1 MQHAKLTLL
10 LLLSCALASCSVDK
24 RYVFEGED
32 PLSQID
38 LNVTLFQS
46 GRQIPIGSTEELTLE
61 RLVEDS
67 GYEGDFLSIGPD
79 GNYATNYEE
88 RLDLSKWFKS
98 LDLPL
103 YEGELPEE
111 TVLPER
117 TETFDFHVEGL
128 LLDDVPPM
136 FRGDDV
142 CLDPRG
148 CKLTLQFEGNI
159 FFDSTVEVDFT
170 AWRNGSAVSM
180 VGVKN
185 IKLPLGAATTAEYS
199 GEDLDRMF
207 KYIPDSLEIYV
218 RGDISFNPGKPIALP
233 EGGLDLK
240 LNYRLDIPF
249 TVGPE
254 FNLPVSTDLDLGS
267 GLSDIFKYGP
277 VGIRG
282 TFSNALSLGADLDF
296 GFVGRS
302 GSLIELSEDPLS
314 VHLAP
319 NMPSEVEMVIR
330 PGNSS
335 SLDEVSALRL
345 NILLRASSK
354 GAALSPKDYVRAEGI
369 SLYIPE
375 GITLDLNSL

>member
-1 MQHAKLTLL
+1 MRQTKSTLL
-10 LLLSCALASCSVDK
+10 LLTALLVVSCSVDK

-32 PLSQID
+32 PLSRID

-46 GRQIPIGSTEELTLE
+46 GRQIPLGSTEDLTLE
-61 RLVEDS
+61 SLVEDQ
-67 GYEGDFLSIGPD
+67 GYEGDFLWVSPE
-79 GNYATNYEE
+79 GNYATKYEE
-88 RLDLSKWFKS
+88 SLNLSKWFKS

-136 FRGDDV
+136 FKGDDI

-148 CKLTLQFEGNI
+148 CRLSLQFEGNI

-170 AWRNGSAVSM
+170 AWRSGSPVSS

-207 KYIPDSLEIYV
+207 KYIPDSLEVYV
-218 RGDISFNPGKPIALP
+218 RGTISFDPGKPVALD
-233 EGGLDLK
+233 EGGLDLR

-254 FNLPVSTDLDLGS
+254 FNLPLTTDLDLGS
-267 GLSDIFKYGP
+267 GLGDVFKYGP
-277 VGIRG
+277 IGIRG
-282 TFSNALSLGADLDF
+282 TFSNAFTLGADIDF
-296 GFVGRS
+296 GFVGAD
-302 GSLIELSEDPLS
+302 GSPIDLAEDPLEI
-314 VHLAP
+314 HLVP
-319 NMPSEVEMVIR
+319 NMPSDVELVIR
-330 PGNSS
+330 PRNASRV
-335 SLDEVSALRL
+335 DEVSALRL
-345 NILLRASSK
+345 NILLKSSSK
-354 GAALSPKDYVRAEGI
+354 GAVLSPADYVRVEGL